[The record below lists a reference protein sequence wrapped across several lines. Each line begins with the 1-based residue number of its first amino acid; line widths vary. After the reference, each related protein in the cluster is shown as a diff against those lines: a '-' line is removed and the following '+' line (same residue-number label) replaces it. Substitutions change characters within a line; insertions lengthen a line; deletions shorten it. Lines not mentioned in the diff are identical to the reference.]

1 MEAWG
6 TGPVCGQLDT
16 CKVVAGTLRR
26 EGGRQ
31 GVWED
36 RDQQRHVA
44 EIGGRPYMGFKIF
57 Q

>member
-6 TGPVCGQLDT
+6 TGPVCGELDT

-31 GVWED
+31 G
-36 RDQQRHVA
+36 RQRLAVA
-44 EIGGRPYMGFKIF
+44 CGEIAGGPYIRI
-57 Q
+57 